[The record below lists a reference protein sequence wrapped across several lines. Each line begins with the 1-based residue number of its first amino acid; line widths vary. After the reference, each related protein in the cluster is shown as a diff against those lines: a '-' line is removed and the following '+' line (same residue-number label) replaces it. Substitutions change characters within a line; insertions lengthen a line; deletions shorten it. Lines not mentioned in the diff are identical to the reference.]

1 FLTHIHYR
9 LMPPQIMP
17 NPTRTIMPEVYCA
30 ADAEWIQEQ
39 MGLLSPS
46 MRQKIAV
53 KYSEVYL
60 EAWDREQVSYR
71 QENRARHEANTRLR
85 LFVGRYHKAAM
96 GLTEKPPLTSA
107 QAQIGTAARTAYGQQ
122 ASDWR

>member
-1 FLTHIHYR
+1 
-9 LMPPQIMP
+9 
-17 NPTRTIMPEVYCA
+17 
-30 ADAEWIQEQ
+30 

-53 KYSEVYL
+53 KYAEVYQ
-60 EAWDREQVSYR
+60 ETWEIEPVSYR

-85 LFVGRYHKAAM
+85 LFVGRYHKVAM

-107 QAQIGTAARTAYGQQ
+107 QAQIGTAARAADGQQ